1 MSDNDT
7 ELFDLCNQVYEK
19 TGWGGTVQFICNDEV
34 FSEGE
39 YEDYGMSF
47 NFDADKGHIPLYTS
61 DYLLDKLHLTN
72 RTDREKYHIG
82 IIVGRDIHGNKAVSA
97 SAQDT
102 GWIIQEGGDTLLI
115 ALLKLTLT
123 LHKQGRI

>member
-1 MSDNDT
+1 MSNNDT
-7 ELFDLCNQVYEK
+7 ELFDLCKAVYEA
-19 TGWGGTVQFICNDEV
+19 TGWDDCDLGHKYSHDGTYPGV
-34 FSEGE
+34 GRRE
-39 YEDYGMSF
+39 Y
-47 NFDADKGHIPLYTS
+47 PLYTS

-72 RTDREKYHIG
+72 RTDRGKYHIG

-123 LHKQGRI
+123 LHKQERI